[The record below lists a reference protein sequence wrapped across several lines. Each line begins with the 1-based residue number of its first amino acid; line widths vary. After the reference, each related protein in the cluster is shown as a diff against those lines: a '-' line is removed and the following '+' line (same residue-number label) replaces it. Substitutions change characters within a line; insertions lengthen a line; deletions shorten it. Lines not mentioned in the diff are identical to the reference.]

1 MKKRIIALLT
11 LLVSLFLIASTAM
24 AADPVVKA
32 WDANSEPDLAGYYI
46 YRSTSSDGYQFGG
59 ESSPD
64 HVATIICAPNEGT
77 PCTMHT
83 DVDLAWEAQY
93 FWVCTAFDTGGL
105 ESLPSNEITW
115 TTESEWTNNPP
126 SSPGNFRL
134 MAQ

>member
-1 MKKRIIALLT
+1 MKKLLLIIMALL
-11 LLVSLFLIASTAM
+11 LIPALAI

-46 YRSTSSDGYQFGG
+46 YRSIFSNGYQFGG

-64 HVATIICAPNEGT
+64 HVATIICAPNEGE

-83 DVDLAWEAQY
+83 DFDLAWTTQY
-93 FWVCTAFDTGGL
+93 WWVCTAFDTGGL
-105 ESLPSNEITW
+105 ESGPSNEITW
-115 TTESEWTNNPP
+115 TTEPEWTNNPP
-126 SSPGNFRL
+126 SAPGNFRL

>member
-1 MKKRIIALLT
+1 MKKLLLIIMALL
-11 LLVSLFLIASTAM
+11 LIPALAI

-46 YRSTSSDGYQFGG
+46 YRNLTGGTYQCGG

-64 HVATIICAPNEGT
+64 WVATINCAPNEGV

-83 DVDLAWEAQY
+83 DFNLEWEAQY
-93 FWVCTAFDTGGL
+93 FWICTAFDTAGQ

-115 TTESEWTNNPP
+115 TTEPEWTNNPP
-126 SSPGNFRL
+126 SAPGNFRL

>member
-1 MKKRIIALLT
+1 MKKQIVTILT
-11 LLVSLFLIASTAM
+11 TLMLICSTAW
-24 AADPVVKA
+24 AAAPVCKT
-32 WDANSEPDLAGYYI
+32 WNANTEPDLVGYYI
-46 YRSTSSDGYQFGG
+46 YRATFSNGYQFGG

-64 HVATIICAPNEGT
+64 HVATIICAPNEGE

-83 DVDLAWEAQY
+83 DVDLAWATQY